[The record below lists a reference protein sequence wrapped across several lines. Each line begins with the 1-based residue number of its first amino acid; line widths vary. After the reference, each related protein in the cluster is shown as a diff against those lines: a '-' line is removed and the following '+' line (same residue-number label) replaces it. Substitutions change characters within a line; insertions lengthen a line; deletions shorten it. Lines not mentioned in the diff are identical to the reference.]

1 MSLKN
6 QPDNRGT
13 AMGAAYQEGQQRTQS
28 QQGGQA
34 QQSGQDA
41 GYSAAQAFSLP
52 NFASSIDLPL
62 AANQQSEILARM
74 RAVLE
79 AEIKLQPD
87 PNWEI
92 RLEGLD
98 RDNPNLQ
105 LGVSVLVVLAMH
117 KVKRNL
123 GVGYYSLLL
132 QASAPPAPANS
143 YQIGGGRSVDVE
155 QTTGDAWDEI
165 MRTEVRKELGRLYPG
180 VPLHSNEAR
189 VIPSDF
195 DLNDSGLVKRLRG
208 EVVTAAGMAVASQD
222 REWNDLQLKFDTVKP
237 DSTLSLQPTFGNQQL
252 MDAEGQPIRADVRI
266 AFRAGANPQQQQGNR
281 SQNLEKPKD
290 ITTIAGYIDLIHEQ
304 RPQTNQW
311 LPPQAQYPNPA
322 AQNAAFQ
329 QFMARLVIT
338 QMRSLR
344 PTLGQQLLALVTV
357 YALRRPG
364 AWYPNFR
371 PTYHQGQDKH
381 VDLKDVGVLTIEAV
395 PDPATGV
402 GVRTNTKIDTFR
414 KEDLGQFLYTFV
426 KPGLVVSMDVS
437 ECGDDTWMN
446 GSFAAA
452 AAGDPKS
459 NAILYDAADYLTNGE
474 FSKLFPKGS
483 QICFTENNR
492 IQLGYYSGP
501 GGERR
506 DARDL
511 DYVAMMNLQGER
523 DLKFVR
529 DWNATYLQ
537 SEYPLEQRLAARYDA
552 IKAVMPDFKLT
563 GYAARVTFADA
574 FLQALTAA
582 VAATGLSIKEV
593 SGLADQVGYE
603 APQYRFAEQALGGYQ
618 PTSLFTQ
625 GYAQTNQGYQGNR
638 VGRWG

>member
-6 QPDNRGT
+6 TPGGRGNQ
-13 AMGAAYQEGQQRTQS
+13 MGEAYAGAQQRQGAE
-28 QQGGQA
+28 QQERPRAEQD
-34 QQSGQDA
+34 QDA
-41 GYSAAQAFSLP
+41 GYTAQAFSLP
-52 NFASSIDLPL
+52 NFSASIDLPL

-74 RAVLE
+74 RAALE
-79 AEIKLQPD
+79 NEIKLQPD

-105 LGVSVLVVLAMH
+105 LGVSVLVVCVMH
-117 KVKRNL
+117 KVQRNL
-123 GVGYYSLLL
+123 GIGYYSLLL
-132 QASAPPAPANS
+132 QASAPTPPANT
-143 YQIGGGRSVDVE
+143 YQVGGGRTVELE
-155 QTTGDAWDEI
+155 QTTGDAYDGIMRDEI
-165 MRTEVRKELGRLYPG
+165 RKELSRLYPG
-180 VPLHSNEAR
+180 VPLHSNDAR
-189 VIPSDF
+189 VIYSDF
-195 DLNDSGLVKRLRG
+195 DLNDSGLLKRLRG
-208 EVVTAAGMAVASQD
+208 EVVTAAGMAVARSN
-222 REWNDLQLKFDTVKP
+222 REWRDLQLKFDNVKP
-237 DSTLSLQPTFGNQQL
+237 DTTLSLQPTFGNQQL

-266 AFRAGANPQQQQGNR
+266 AFRAGATPVQQGNR

-304 RPQTNQW
+304 RSQVNQW
-311 LPPQAQYPNPA
+311 LPAHAQYSNPA
-322 AQNAAFQ
+322 QAAQQFQ

-357 YALRRPG
+357 YALRKPG

-371 PTYHQGQDKH
+371 PSYHQSQDKH
-381 VDLKDVGVLTIEAV
+381 TDLKDIGVLTIEAV
-395 PDPATGV
+395 PDPTTGV
-402 GVRTNTKIDTFR
+402 GVKTPTKIDTFR
-414 KEDLGQFLYTFV
+414 KEDLGEFLYTFV
-426 KPGLVVSMDVS
+426 KPGLVVSMDVD

-446 GSFAAA
+446 NVFAAA
-452 AAGDPKS
+452 AAGDVKA
-459 NAILYDAADYLTNGE
+459 NNLIYDAADYLTNGQ
-474 FSKLFPKGS
+474 FGTLFAKGA

-492 IQLGYYSGP
+492 IHRGYYSGP

-506 DARDL
+506 DGRDL
-511 DYVAMMNLQGER
+511 DYVAMMNLSGER

-563 GYAARVTFADA
+563 GYATRVTFADA

-582 VAATGLSIKEV
+582 TAATGLAIREV

-603 APQYRFAEQALGGYQ
+603 APQYRFADQALGGYQ
-618 PTSLFTQ
+618 ATSLFTQ
-625 GYAQTNQGYQGNR
+625 GYAQSPQGYTGQR